1 MVVCCQISL
10 RKANQEAV
18 WWPRGLMI
26 QLCHPCAWG
35 AVAGSV
41 PGSGIFTC
49 CRHGQKKEKEQKK
62 KTKQEMSYAKTNQLQ
77 LGSQKVGQIKNC
89 RPVVSCSWECS
100 WRGGAEIFYGF
111 LYVGIKNK
119 CTVLYTHCCLQKVVS
134 FLLCLI
140 YFKKVTVLT

>member
-18 WWPRGLMI
+18 WWPRGLKI

-49 CRHGQKKEKEQKK
+49 CRHGQKKEKEKKK

-100 WRGGAEIFYGF
+100 WRGGAEIFLWPPICGYKEQMHST
-111 LYVGIKNK
+111 LYSLLSIES
-119 CTVLYTHCCLQKVVS
+119 CLLSSVS
-134 FLLCLI
+134 HLF
-140 YFKKVTVLT
+140 

>member
-18 WWPRGLMI
+18 WWPRGLKI

-49 CRHGQKKEKEQKK
+49 CRHGQKKEKEKK
-62 KTKQEMSYAKTNQLQ
+62 KRQNRRCLMPKLISCNQDLRKWGRSRTVDLQ
-77 LGSQKVGQIKNC
+77 FLVHGSAAG
-89 RPVVSCSWECS
+89 E
-100 WRGGAEIFYGF
+100 AELRFFYGL